1 MPWYLL
7 SPGSLSWGPG
17 TKIPPT
23 LYPDLVNLQPSSCG
37 VASFCPAHTRLTH
50 LTVNEDYRAQKPPG
64 TPLAINVQ
72 HPQDLKEADAPKKQG
87 ERG

>member
-7 SPGSLSWGPG
+7 SSGSLSWGPG

-23 LYPDLVNLQPSSCG
+23 LYPDLVNLQPSSCR